1 MTLGVETEGGVFSAV
16 MERGTAVPYQ
26 AKRLFTT
33 SKDAQDAIE
42 VVVLQGERPLAKD
55 NKRLGFRAALKG
67 FEDVEELQN
76 GCERPRKLGMFRLDR
91 IPVAPKGLQL
101 VDVFKIEVLGTPQA
115 CPRSRC
121 ASISMWRTVRISLV
135 VSYVIY

>member
-1 MTLGVETEGGVFSAV
+1 MVALGAALQAAMIVGEVKDIMLIDVTPLTLGVETEGGVFSAV

-42 VVVLQGERPLAKD
+42 VLVLQGERPLAKD

-67 FEDVEELQN
+67 FEDLQK
-76 GCERPRKLGMFRLDR
+76 PSKWL
-91 IPVAPKGLQL
+91 
-101 VDVFKIEVLGTPQA
+101 
-115 CPRSRC
+115 
-121 ASISMWRTVRISLV
+121 
-135 VSYVIY
+135 